1 MIQREAFDLVQRQ
14 QDSTEERLVLLLER
28 EGEAVDDRA
37 EDLEQ
42 LGDAIVPLGVI
53 AGPSAGHSARTHM
66 KWKKT

>member
-42 LGDAIVPLGVI
+42 LGDAVVALGVI
-53 AGPSAGHSARTHM
+53 AGPSADHSARTHM